1 VPHVFV
7 ADLAEPTL
15 DDADRH
21 HLERVLRTRPGEE
34 VTVSDGRG
42 GWRRCTF
49 VAGGGLHPEGD
60 VEHRPAPSP
69 PITIAFA
76 LTKGDKPELTVQKL
90 TELGADRIVPFVAA
104 RSVTRWDDERAR
116 RHVERLRKVAREAAM
131 QCRRTHLPTVGEVV
145 DFATVAALPGAALAD
160 SGGAP
165 PELGHP
171 VVLIG
176 PEGGWSDDE
185 RATALPTVRLG
196 EYVLRSETA
205 AMAAA
210 ALLAALRS
218 ANVEHA
224 ALLHSGQPARSVG
237 EGPGEPGQKVT
248 NR

>member
-7 ADLAEPTL
+7 ADLDAPAL
-15 DDADRH
+15 DDVDRH

-49 VAGGGLHPEGD
+49 AAGGGLRPEGP
-60 VEHRPAPSP
+60 VEHRAAPSP

-90 TELGADRIVPFVAA
+90 TELGVDRIIPFVAF
-104 RSVTRWDDERAR
+104 RSVTRWDDERGA
-116 RHVERLRKVAREAAM
+116 RHVDRLRKVAREAAM
-131 QCRRTHLPTVGEVV
+131 QCRRAHLPAVDDVV

-160 SGGAP
+160 AGGAP
-165 PELGHP
+165 PDLGHP
-171 VVLIG
+171 VVLVG
-176 PEGGWSDDE
+176 PEGGWADEE
-185 RATALPTVRLG
+185 RAGGLPTVSLG
-196 EYVLRSETA
+196 EHVLRSETA

-210 ALLAALRS
+210 TLLTALRG
-218 ANVEHA
+218 ARVEHA
-224 ALLHSGQPARSVG
+224 ALLRSPLTARSVG
-237 EGPGEPGQKVT
+237 EGPGEPGQKVA